1 LVVDDQ
7 RDVRAL
13 LMRWLTGW
21 KYRVTEAGS
30 ALEAIAAMSI
40 EPANIVVCDIG
51 MPEHDGLWL
60 AKELHS
66 RWPSTVII
74 MATGRDESDVVRAS
88 RTVGA
93 FAYVLKPFD
102 PYVLQQAVDNAAGR
116 LRFRPSAGR

>member
-1 LVVDDQ
+1 
-7 RDVRAL
+7 
-13 LMRWLTGW
+13 
-21 KYRVTEAGS
+21 
-30 ALEAIAAMSI
+30 
-40 EPANIVVCDIG
+40 

-60 AKELHS
+60 AKELHA